1 MWDFPSLAS
10 QIDWRLVFLT
20 GLFCLLAAFGARK
33 LILRIR
39 TERDSAEQA
48 QKQNALFDSALNNM
62 SQGLLMFDA
71 QDRLILFNRR
81 YAELYRLDPS
91 SIQLG
96 SGFAEQFRLRKEA
109 GTFPAPDLEKYL
121 ARVVDESGR
130 FRGNPKDGRF
140 ETEGYE
146 TKLVELPLAVTVH

>member
-20 GLFCLLAAFGARK
+20 GLYCLLAAFCARK

-71 QDRLILFNRR
+71 DDHLVLFNRR
-81 YAELYRLDPS
+81 YCEIYNLDPS
-91 SIQLG
+91 SLSLG
-96 SGFAEQFRLRKEA
+96 THFTEQFRLRKAA
-109 GTFPAPDLEKYL
+109 GTFVPDLDKYL
-121 ARVVDESGR
+121 AR
-130 FRGNPKDGRF
+130 
-140 ETEGYE
+140 
-146 TKLVELPLAVTVH
+146 